1 MPFPGASRPQMS
13 VAEGEKL
20 PLAEGY
26 GLIEPPVEIS
36 PYRGGGWGGEPQGG
50 Y

>member
-13 VAEGEKL
+13 VAEREKL

-36 PYRGGGWGGEPQGG
+36 PYRGGGGGEPQGG